1 MRRLLFLLPVVIVAI
16 LVVVFWVGLDPNR
29 DKSALPSALI
39 GKPAPTTS
47 LPGLMEGAPP
57 LDLAGYKGQL
67 IAVNFFASWCIPCRA
82 EHQYLRQLSE
92 QYGIPVVGNAWK
104 DKPADARAFI
114 AELGNP
120 YHAIAD
126 DERGRT
132 GIDFGITGVPET
144 FLIDGDGIV
153 RYRFA
158 GPITE
163 PVLAGQVGPAIEAL
177 QP

>member
-1 MRRLLFLLPVVIVAI
+1 MRRLLFLLPIVIVAA
-16 LVVVFWVGLDPNR
+16 LVAAFWAGLDSTR

-39 GKPAPTTS
+39 GKPAPIAG
-47 LPGLMEGAPP
+47 LPGLIEGAPP
-57 LDLAGYKGQL
+57 LDLAAYKGQL
-67 IAVNFFASWCIPCRA
+67 IAVNFFASWCVPCRA
-82 EHQYLRQLSE
+82 EHQYLRLLTD
-92 QYGIPVVGNAWK
+92 QYKIPVIGIAWK
-104 DKPADARAFI
+104 DKQADARAFI

-120 YHAIAD
+120 DHAIAE

-163 PVLAGQVGPAIEAL
+163 PVLTGQVGPAIRAL